1 MQKDQ
6 LRNFNPNHLHG
17 CHPLDLRSFFGDSS
31 FNLIVKKPKDP
42 FPPTSPR
49 LILLERI
56 LGDISR
62 SDLPSKE
69 YFSEYMRQKYRR
81 NCKPNT
87 LRQAAGSLTQLLSF
101 YRDTGKQHLEQ
112 MTREDIE
119 AFIEGLQDRGLK
131 PDTVR
136 TRLCA
141 VYAFVRFLIEKKI
154 VSYELLERRIKL
166 KLPDRLPRA
175 IDSGDL
181 KQLLSVI
188 DKVRDRALI
197 LLLLR
202 TGMRI
207 GELLDT
213 KVHDVDLN
221 NHRIL
226 IYEAEKNSVGRVVYY
241 SDDAK
246 EALLSW
252 LRVRN
257 TFKENLFYGQGDK
270 PLCYEA
276 ARCMFNK
283 YLEKAGLLYSS
294 YTLHCLRHTFATD
307 LLNARMP
314 LECLRVL
321 LGHTS
326 LEVTRIYAR
335 LTDKTRE
342 HEYFM
347 AMERIL
353 KGDSDGDDP
362 CDY

>member
-1 MQKDQ
+1 MHEDPI
-6 LRNFNPNHLHG
+6 RNINPNTLYG
-17 CHPLDLRSFFGDSS
+17 CHPLDLRSKIGIHPFHLIAKQPEAPLPAISS
-31 FNLIVKKPKDP
+31 
-42 FPPTSPR
+42 R
-49 LILLERI
+49 LRLLEKI
-56 LGDISR
+56 LNDISR
-62 SDLPSKE
+62 RDLPAKDH
-69 YFSEYMRQKYRR
+69 FADYMRQRYRR

-87 LRQAAGSLTQLLSF
+87 LRSASTGLKQFLSF
-101 YRDTGKQHLEQ
+101 YQRSGKPHIEQ
-112 MTREDIE
+112 LAREDIE
-119 AFIEGLQDRGLK
+119 AFTESLQDRGLK
-131 PDTVR
+131 TTSVSGRLR
-136 TRLCA
+136 T
-141 VYAFVRFLIEKKI
+141 VYAFVRFLIEGK
-154 VSYELLERRIKL
+154 VLGYELLERRIRI

-175 IDSGDL
+175 IDPEDL
-181 KQLLSVI
+181 TRLLSAI
-188 DKVRDRALI
+188 DKVRDRAMI

-207 GELLDT
+207 GELLNT

-226 IYEAEKNSVGRVVYY
+226 IYEAEKTGVGRVAYY
-241 SDDAK
+241 SADAGK
-246 EALLSW
+246 ALMSW
-252 LRVRN
+252 LQVRD
-257 TFKENLFYGQGDK
+257 TFKEHLFYGRGSNA
-270 PLCYEA
+270 LSYES
-276 ARCMFNK
+276 ARMVFIN
-283 YLEKAGLLYSS
+283 YLEKAGLAHSR

-342 HEYFM
+342 QEYFM

-353 KGDSDGDDP
+353 RGESDGNDG